1 MPELIAVGPEPKQRW
16 RRQIPDGQVIRLGR
30 APRNGWAVPWDRH
43 ISREHAELA
52 LHGGDQIKVRRLEV
66 ARNYISYQGSS
77 SNEFTLS
84 VGEEFRIG
92 VTSFYLADIKIPPS
106 EQIPF
111 EERSFSPGELR
122 QFTFQN
128 AGHRLEVLSGL
139 PRVLSEVS
147 SDEDLALGLVDM
159 LLKAIPHA
167 GAAAVLQYPP
177 EFENVDPSNP
187 IMRQWDTRD
196 ISRFASSGDHGRFRP
211 SRRLISQSLEGG
223 VSVLHVWSENE
234 EDDPSYT
241 TSGKFDWAFC
251 TPITDISCK
260 GWCLYVSG
268 QFGFDVSS
276 SSKIVSEDDLRSD
289 LRFTELLSEFVG
301 AIRRVKMLEK
311 EQAGLAHFFSP
322 AVLEMIRV
330 TNADEVLTPKE
341 TEITSLFCDVRGFS
355 RSVERSRGDLQGL
368 LDRVSGALGV
378 MTNGILKYDGV
389 IADFQGDAALGF
401 WGWPRPTGEGP
412 LAACRAA
419 LEIHQQFLRNSQ
431 RETDPKVKIKV
442 GIGIAHGRAIAGK
455 IGTAEQAKVGVFG
468 PVVNIGARLESLTKL
483 LRVPI
488 LVDEVTAEAV
498 RTSLSP
504 EIGRCRRLGRIRP
517 YGMDVAL
524 TVSELLPVESFP
536 GTISNE
542 HIRIYE
548 DAVDAVIEG
557 RWDDALATLDSLPSS
572 DRAKDFLVIFIA
584 QHDYEPPEN
593 WNGVIEMSSK

>member
-1 MPELIAVGPEPKQRW
+1 MPELIAVGPEPNQRW
-16 RRQIPDGQVIRLGR
+16 RRHIPDGQVIRLGR
-30 APRNGWAVPWDRH
+30 APRSGWAVPWDRH

-52 LHGGDQIKVRRLEV
+52 LLGGGQIKVRRLEV

-92 VTSFYLADIKIPPS
+92 VTSFYLADVEPRDAEVMPVE
-106 EQIPF
+106 EQ
-111 EERSFSPGELR
+111 SFRPGELR
-122 QFTFQN
+122 QFTFRN
-128 AGHRLEVLSGL
+128 AGHRLDVLSEL

-147 SDEDLALGLVDM
+147 NDEELALGLVD
-159 LLKAIPHA
+159 LLLRAIPHA

-177 EFENVDPSNP
+177 EFENIDPSKP
-187 IMRQWDTRD
+187 IMLRWDTRD
-196 ISRFASSGDHGRFRP
+196 MSRFASSGDHGRFRP
-211 SRRLISQSLEGG
+211 SRRLIMQSLE
-223 VSVLHVWSENE
+223 SCEPVLHVWSENE
-234 EDDPSYT
+234 ESDAAYT
-241 TSGKFDWAFC
+241 VTGKFDWAFC
-251 TPITDISCK
+251 TPITDISCR
-260 GWCLYVSG
+260 GLCLYVSG

-289 LRFTELLSEFVG
+289 LRFTEMLSEFIG
-301 AIRRVKMLEK
+301 AIRRVKMLEQ

-322 AVLEMIRV
+322 AVLEMMRV
-330 TNADEVLTPKE
+330 TNADEVLAPKE
-341 TEITSLFCDVRGFS
+341 AEITSLFCDVRGFS

-368 LDRVSGALGV
+368 LDRVSSALGV

-401 WGWPRPTGEGP
+401 WGWPTQTEEGP

-431 RETDPKVKIKV
+431 RETDPQARIKV
-442 GIGIAHGRAIAGK
+442 GIGIAHGSAIAGK
-455 IGTAEQAKVGVFG
+455 IGTAEQVKVGVFG
-468 PVVNIGARLESLTKL
+468 PVVNLGARLESMTKK

-488 LVDEVTAEAV
+488 LIDEVTADTV
-498 RTSLSP
+498 RKSLSP

-517 YGMDVAL
+517 YGMDMPL
-524 TVSELLPVESFP
+524 TVSELLPPENFP
-536 GTISNE
+536 GTITDE

-548 DAVDAVIEG
+548 EGVDAVIEG
-557 RWDDALATLDSLPSS
+557 RWDDALETLGSLPAS
-572 DRAKDFLVIFIA
+572 DRAKDFLLIFIA
-584 QHDYEPPEN
+584 QNDYEPPDN